1 MRTQLPHIWRPAESY
16 NERVGGAD
24 VDMLVLH
31 YTGMVSAE
39 ASLDRLCDPDI
50 EVSCQYLIDLEGT
63 IVQMVEEQNRAWQAG
78 KSSWHGVTDNN
89 SRSIGIE
96 IQNKGHEWG
105 YHPFPEAQMDA
116 VEALCLD
123 ILSRHDIPARNVV
136 AHSDIAP
143 GRKLDPGEMFDWE
156 RLAKA
161 GVGHWVDAAPIEAG
175 QFLQLGE
182 KGQSVEALQTMFAL
196 YGYGIECNGIYDQG
210 THDVVFAF
218 QQHWRQERC
227 DGVADVSTVKTL
239 HSLIAALPPD
249 AHVS

>member
-196 YGYGIECNGIYDQG
+196 YGYGIECNGVYDQG